1 MNMKRCLT
9 IVTAALMLLGSSCG
23 PSIITSLEAEA
34 DWTAPLTGIRVVCT
48 ASSSSG
54 GELSY
59 EWSSTGGE
67 ITGTGPEVTWTAPG
81 EVGMYDV
88 TVVVIDSEDGRDSAS
103 IVLIA
108 SNGPPP
114 AIEDLVVTAE
124 HEYLKETT
132 SGYKVA
138 KTYDYSIECVA
149 SNMSDG
155 LIYEWSCDGGELA
168 GEGYLVTWTA
178 PDSEGDVTVTAKV
191 FDGAGN
197 WIKKSVVLD
206 VVRCA
211 GCVNW

>member
-1 MNMKRCLT
+1 MDVKRCLA
-9 IVTAALMLLGSSCG
+9 IVGIALLLLGLSCA
-23 PSIITSLEAEA
+23 PTIITSLEAEA
-34 DWTAPLTGIRVVCT
+34 DWTAPLTSLQVTCT

-59 EWSSTGGE
+59 QWSTNGGE
-67 ITGTGPEVTWTAPG
+67 ITGAGPEVAWIAPN

-88 TVVVIDSEDGRDSAS
+88 EVVVVDSGDGRDSAS

-114 AIEDLVVTAE
+114 VIEGLVITAE

-132 SGYKVA
+132 TEYKVA

-149 SNMSDG
+149 SNTSG
-155 LIYEWSCDGGELA
+155 ELVYEWSCDEGEIA
-168 GEGYLVTWTA
+168 GEGHQVTWTA
-178 PDSEGDVTVTAKV
+178 PDSEGEVTVTARV
-191 FDGAGN
+191 FDDAGN
-197 WIKKSVVLD
+197 WVEKSIVLD
-206 VVRCA
+206 VVRCT